1 MMSFSKFASKDPL
14 PVMHKNTIISVM
26 AFGILEDK
34 QPKNHQRDG
43 QQSPS
48 SSPWSS
54 LSIRR
59 NETALRTSSDPNN
72 KSIIVT
78 STNTAVRNSFLA
90 GWTAGV
96 TGTLVGHPLDSF
108 KVWVQTGIRPTVAS
122 AGSGTILTT
131 MRRFY
136 AGVSGPKLS

>member
-72 KSIIVT
+72 KSVVT

-122 AGSGTILTT
+122 TESGTVLTT
-131 MRRFY
+131 IRRFY